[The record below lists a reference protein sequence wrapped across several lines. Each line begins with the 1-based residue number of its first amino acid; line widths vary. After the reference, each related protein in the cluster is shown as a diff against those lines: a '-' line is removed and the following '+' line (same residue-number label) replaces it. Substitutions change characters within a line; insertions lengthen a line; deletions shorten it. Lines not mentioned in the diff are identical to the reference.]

1 MSTADPVAV
10 ASVRREVEAFNPVS
24 AREVESHRRILL
36 ELEALADPFDRRAG
50 PVHVTGSGLVAGPR
64 GTVLLVHR
72 RLGIWLQPGGHL
84 DGGEAPA
91 DAALRETV
99 EETGLPV
106 HHPGDG
112 AYLVHLDVHRAAEDH
127 LHLDLRYL
135 LRCDT
140 GADPAPP
147 EGESQQVRWFS
158 LDEALEVADEGL
170 VDGLRR
176 LVTISTEPGT
186 GRTRRGY

>member
-1 MSTADPVAV
+1 VSTANPVVV
-10 ASVRREVEAFNPVS
+10 AAVRREVEAFTPVS
-24 AREVESHRRILL
+24 AREVESHRRILA
-36 ELEALADPFDRRAG
+36 ELEALADPFDRNAG
-50 PVHVTGSGLVAGPR
+50 PVHVTGSALVAGSR

-72 RLGIWLQPGGHL
+72 KLGIWLQPGGHL
-84 DGGEAPA
+84 DAGEAPA

-99 EETGLPV
+99 EETGLLV
-106 HHPGDG
+106 RHPGAG
-112 AYLVHLDVHRAAEDH
+112 PYLVHLDVHQDAEDH
-127 LHLDLRYL
+127 THLDLRYL

-140 GADPAPP
+140 DADPAPP

-186 GRTRRGY
+186 GRPRRGY